1 MTSPENCTPDTRW
14 QARFQRQGDVA
25 DLVSLWR
32 VGEAVPAGI
41 SDVLRTARR
50 LIVDSYYEYDY
61 TLVAG
66 AWGWLIVEACLRGCM
81 PAADEG
87 KDRRTFGRL
96 VGQAREEGLISKEE
110 EGVLL
115 QTVELRNSVFH
126 RAYLKPKPAPESYLP
141 DAAFEMLEAVHDS
154 VSDIYARAA
163 NRR

>member
-1 MTSPENCTPDTRW
+1 M
-14 QARFQRQGDVA
+14 
-25 DLVSLWR
+25 
-32 VGEAVPAGI
+32 PAGI
-41 SDVLRTARR
+41 RDVLRTARR

-81 PAADEG
+81 PAADAG

-96 VGQAREEGLISKEE
+96 VGQAREEGLISEE
-110 EGVLL
+110 EASVLFK
-115 QTVELRNSVFH
+115 TVELRNSVFH
-126 RAYLKPKPAPESYLP
+126 RAHLKPRSAAESYLP
-141 DAAFEMLEAVHDS
+141 DAALEMLEAVHDC

>member
-1 MTSPENCTPDTRW
+1 VTSPENCTPDTRW
-14 QARFQRQGDVA
+14 QARFQRQGDLA
-25 DLVSLWR
+25 DLVSHWQ

-41 SDVLRTARR
+41 ADVLQTARR

-96 VGQAREEGLISKEE
+96 VEQAREEGLISKKEA
-110 EGVLL
+110 GVLIK
-115 QTVELRNSVFH
+115 TVELRNSVFH
-126 RAYLKPKPAPESYLP
+126 RAHLKPKPAPESYLP
-141 DAAFEMLEAVHDS
+141 DAALQMLEAVHDC